1 MIARLQ
7 SQRGFALIELLAAIV
22 MINIGIL
29 AILLTLNSGAV
40 TLRRSAELSTASAVA
55 DKHMERFRAIPY
67 SAIYLDT
74 TSLGAINADTTSL
87 GTIYRGDTVAY
98 SATQVNQTCS
108 PLVPACTPSQTV
120 TGPDG
125 RTYRIDTYIVWKTP
139 TDGAGAASGDPVKE
153 ATVVVR
159 RSTGAAALARTVS
172 VFGESF

>member
-29 AILLTLNSGAV
+29 AILLTLNSGQV
-40 TLRRSAELSTASAVA
+40 TLRRSAELSTASVVA
-55 DKHMERFRAIPY
+55 DKHMERFRALPY
-67 SAIYLDT
+67 ASIFLDT
-74 TSLGAINADTTSL
+74 ASLDAINVDATSL
-87 GTIYRGDTVAY
+87 GTIYRGDSAY

-108 PLVPACTPSQTV
+108 PLVAACTPSQTV

-125 RTYRIDTYIVWKTP
+125 RSYRIDTYIVWSTP
-139 TDGAGAASGDPVKE
+139 AGGDPVKQ

-159 RSTGAAALARTVS
+159 RPTGSTALARTVS
-172 VFGESF
+172 TFGENF

>member
-1 MIARLQ
+1 MLARLQ

-29 AILLTLNSGAV
+29 AILLTLNSGQV
-40 TLRRSAELSTASAVA
+40 TLRRSAELSTASVVA

-74 TSLGAINADTTSL
+74 NSVAAADLT
-87 GTIYRGDTVAY
+87 YKGDTSYTAY
-98 SATQVNQTCS
+98 ADADRVNQTCS
-108 PLVPACTPSQTV
+108 PLVVACTPSQT
-120 TGPDG
+120 TPGPDG

-139 TDGAGAASGDPVKE
+139 TDAAGVQNGDPVKQ

-159 RSTGAAALARTVS
+159 RSTGSAAVARTVS
-172 VFGESF
+172 IFGEKF

>member
-1 MIARLQ
+1 MIARLK

-29 AILLTLNSGAV
+29 AILLTLNSGQV

-55 DKHMERFRAIPY
+55 DKHMERFRALQY
-67 SAIYLDT
+67 SAVYLDT
-74 TSLGAINADTTSL
+74 NSVTAADAT
-87 GTIYRGDTVAY
+87 YKGDAAY
-98 SATQVNQTCS
+98 TAYTDAQRVSQTCS
-108 PLVPACTPSQTV
+108 PLVVACTPSQTT

-139 TDGAGAASGDPVKE
+139 TDGAGVPNGDPVKQ

-159 RSTGAAALARTVS
+159 RSTGATVLARTVS
-172 VFGESF
+172 IFGEKF